1 MSPSKAEKRET
12 KWFRSQ
18 VLSRGEGGSA
28 ARGVESFEEAVEVVA
43 GELPFE
49 RLGDP
54 LVVSCEGE
62 QSLLDGGEVAEVVGL
77 QHLALH
83 DREVDLDL
91 VDPACVDRQVDDN
104 EVGIGSL
111 EEPLAEFPELG
122 TALAGP
128 YEGKRRLVVG
138 RFNVVYEHDRTA
150 DQVGIIF
157 IVFSG
162 LR

>member
-1 MSPSKAEKRET
+1 MYFSRRGPEAGLLLQGEPRQKLD
-12 KWFRSQ
+12 Q
-18 VLSRGEGGSA
+18 VG
-28 ARGVESFEEAVEVVA
+28 A
-43 GELPFE
+43 GELPLE
-49 RLGDP
+49 RPSHL
-54 LVVSCEGE
+54 LVAGLEG
-62 QSLLDGGEVAEVVGL
+62 QDALAEVVERGGIAGS
-77 QHLALH
+77 QHLALQ